1 MRKLSNWDHCCDH
14 SLKIDC
20 SRYAFDILFDEMPE
34 SFAQIGMRDGR
45 GPFEELSAASFVD
58 LAVMQT

>member
-1 MRKLSNWDHCCDH
+1 MRKLSNWDHCYGH
-14 SLKIDC
+14 SLIDG

-45 GPFEELSAASFVD
+45 GPFEELSTASFVD